1 MSSFVDIAKIDEIS
15 TEKMKAFV
23 LKGKHIIAIN
33 NDGVTSW

>member
-15 TEKMKAFV
+15 TENMKAFV
-23 LKGKHIIAIN
+23 IKGKHIIVIN

>member
-1 MSSFVDIAKIDEIS
+1 MSSFVDITKIDEIS

-23 LKGKHIIAIN
+23 IKGKHIIVIN